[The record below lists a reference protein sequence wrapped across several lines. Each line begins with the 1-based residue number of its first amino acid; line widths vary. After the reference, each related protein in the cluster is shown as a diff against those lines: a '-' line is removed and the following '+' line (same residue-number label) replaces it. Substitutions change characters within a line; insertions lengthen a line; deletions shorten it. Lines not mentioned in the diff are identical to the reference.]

1 MAVVEFGMEVF
12 TVIKSIKLKNCATYP
27 SMGVSIENCQKINF
41 FYGPNGSGKSTIS
54 NFLRNP
60 TDSQYNECEIK
71 WENDIAADVA
81 VYNREFRV
89 KNLKENIAG
98 VFTLGQATI
107 EDIQA
112 LEKMKE
118 QRAKKNE
125 DYTARDNTL
134 KNKLQEESECK
145 ASFREAV
152 WERVLKPN
160 EADFQEAF
168 SGFRNNKE
176 RFRDEVLR
184 RYKISHTSCE
194 ARDNL
199 LLRAKTLFAQKPEKC
214 SVISFSIDDAVD
226 RLAEIEASTIWS
238 KVIVGN
244 KDLPIGR
251 LIDVLDNADWVNQGR
266 KHLREDRICPFC
278 QQPTITEELK
288 SQLDAF
294 FSGEYEQDVNQI
306 KQFISQYSVYTD
318 ELLGRINT
326 LRTSLGAYP
335 AAGIDTN
342 KLSGLIDLLN
352 GYFSK
357 NKAEM
362 LIKEKEPGRI
372 ITLTETAV
380 TTSAIAQLVID
391 GNAAITQHN
400 KMVDNYT
407 SEKNALIADIW
418 AFLIG
423 ENETLITG
431 YLTNID
437 NLAKAKN
444 GIQNGINTCKQQ
456 LDELDKKIVE
466 AGKNITS
473 VQPTVDEI
481 NRSLKNYGFTNFQIA
496 PSPVQSNAY
505 QIQRMDGSLAT
516 NTLSEGEET
525 FISFLYFLQFAKGSV
540 DVSKVSSR
548 KVLVLDDPICSLDST
563 VLYIVSSMVKGLI
576 KDVREGNSD
585 VEQIFILT
593 HNVFFHKETAFIDR
607 RTEVCNDIHF
617 WIISKDNNIS
627 SIRAYERNNPI
638 KTSYELLWEELKSN
652 TNASLITTQ
661 NIMRRIL
668 ENYFSILGKAKDDTI
683 VDSFPTIEE
692 KMICRSLLSWIN
704 DGSHTIPDDLY
715 IDSYTDS
722 IERYKQIFKEVFI
735 KMGHEAHY
743 KMMMGVT

>member
-1 MAVVEFGMEVF
+1 M
-12 TVIKSIKLKNCATYP
+12 IKTIKLKNCATYL
-27 SMGVSIENCQKINF
+27 SEGTSIENCQKINF

-54 NFLRNP
+54 NFLQDP
-60 TDSQYNECEIK
+60 TDLLYRECIIE
-71 WENDIAADVA
+71 WENDTAVDIM
-81 VYNREFRV
+81 VYNRRFRER
-89 KNLKENIAG
+89 NFKENIAG

-107 EDIQA
+107 EDIRA
-112 LEKMKE
+112 LEEMKE

-125 DYTARDNTL
+125 DYTTRGNTL
-134 KNKLQEESECK
+134 QKKLQEEIAYK
-145 ASFREAV
+145 ATFRDTV
-152 WERVLKPN
+152 WERILKPN

-184 RYKISHTSCE
+184 RYQISHSSTE
-194 ARDNL
+194 TRDAL
-199 LLRAKTLFAQKPEKC
+199 LVRAKTLFARKPEKC
-214 SVISFSIDDAVD
+214 PIIPFVLDNIVEQI
-226 RLAEIEASTIWS
+226 AEIETAAIWS

-244 KDLPIGR
+244 RDLPIGR
-251 LIDVLDNADWVNQGR
+251 LIEVLDNADWVSQGR
-266 KHLREDRICPFC
+266 KHLREDGICPFC
-278 QQPTITEELK
+278 QKQTITDELK
-288 SQLDAF
+288 NQLDAF
-294 FSGEYEQDVNQI
+294 FSGEYEQDVSLI
-306 KQFISQYSVYTD
+306 KQFIGQYSSYTD
-318 ELLGRINT
+318 ELLSRIKT
-326 LRTSLGAYP
+326 LRTSLGSYP
-335 AAGIDTN
+335 AAGIEAS
-342 KLSGLIDLLN
+342 KIDPIIELLN

-372 ITLTETAV
+372 ISLTETAA
-380 TTSAIAQLVID
+380 TTSSMKQLVIN
-391 GNAAITQHN
+391 GNAAVTKHN
-400 KMVDNYT
+400 EMVDNYT
-407 SEKNALIADIW
+407 SEKDTLVADIWVFLMDENEALIA
-418 AFLIG
+418 
-423 ENETLITG
+423 G
-431 YLTNID
+431 YLNDIETFT
-437 NLAKAKN
+437 KAKK
-444 GIQNGINTCKQQ
+444 GIQKGIDVCKQQ
-456 LDELDKKIVE
+456 LDDLDGKIVE

-481 NRSLKNYGFTNFQIA
+481 NRSLKSFGFTNFKIV
-496 PSPVQSNAY
+496 PSPAQPNAY
-505 QIQRMDGSLAT
+505 QIQRMDGTLAT

-525 FISFLYFLQFAKGSV
+525 FISFLYFLQFAKGSI
-540 DVSKVSSR
+540 DVAKVSNR

-563 VLYIVSSMVKGLI
+563 VLYIVSSLVKGLI

-627 SIRAYERNNPI
+627 TIKAYERNNPI

-668 ENYFSILGKAKDDTI
+668 ENYFSILGKTKDDTI
-683 VDSFPTIEE
+683 VDSFSTIEE

-704 DGSHTIPDDLY
+704 DSSHTIPDDLY

-722 IERYKQIFKEVFI
+722 IDRYKQIFKEVFF

-743 KMMMGVT
+743 KMMMGES

>member
-1 MAVVEFGMEVF
+1 M
-12 TVIKSIKLKNCATYP
+12 IKTIKLKNCATYL
-27 SMGVSIENCQKINF
+27 SEGTSIENCQKINF

-54 NFLRNP
+54 NFLQDP
-60 TDSQYNECEIK
+60 TDLLYRECIIE
-71 WENDIAADVA
+71 WENDTAVDIM
-81 VYNREFRV
+81 VYNRRFRER
-89 KNLKENIAG
+89 NFKENIAG

-107 EDIQA
+107 EDIRA
-112 LEKMKE
+112 LEEMKE

-125 DYTARDNTL
+125 DYTTRGNTL
-134 KNKLQEESECK
+134 QKKLQEEIAYK
-145 ASFREAV
+145 ATFRDTV
-152 WERVLKPN
+152 WERILKPN

-184 RYKISHTSCE
+184 RYQISHSSTE
-194 ARDNL
+194 TRDAL
-199 LLRAKTLFAQKPEKC
+199 LVRAKTLFARKPEKC
-214 SVISFSIDDAVD
+214 PIIPFVLDNIVEQI
-226 RLAEIEASTIWS
+226 AEIETAAIWS

-244 KDLPIGR
+244 RDLPIGR
-251 LIDVLDNADWVNQGR
+251 LIEVLDNADWVSQGR
-266 KHLREDRICPFC
+266 KHLREDGICPFC
-278 QQPTITEELK
+278 QKQTITDELK
-288 SQLDAF
+288 NQLDAF
-294 FSGEYEQDVNQI
+294 FSGEYEQDVSLI
-306 KQFISQYSVYTD
+306 KQFIGQYSSYTD
-318 ELLGRINT
+318 ELLSRIKT
-326 LRTSLGAYP
+326 LRTSLGSYP
-335 AAGIDTN
+335 AAGIEAS
-342 KLSGLIDLLN
+342 KIDPIIELLN

-372 ITLTETAV
+372 ISLTETAA
-380 TTSAIAQLVID
+380 TTSSMKQLVIN
-391 GNAAITQHN
+391 GNAAVTKHN
-400 KMVDNYT
+400 EMVDNYT
-407 SEKNALIADIW
+407 SEKDTLVADIWVFLMDENEALIA
-418 AFLIG
+418 
-423 ENETLITG
+423 G
-431 YLTNID
+431 YLNDIETFT
-437 NLAKAKN
+437 KAKK
-444 GIQNGINTCKQQ
+444 GIQKGIDVCKQQ
-456 LDELDKKIVE
+456 LDDLDGKIVE

-481 NRSLKNYGFTNFQIA
+481 NRSLKSYGFTNFKIV
-496 PSPVQSNAY
+496 PSPAQPNAY
-505 QIQRMDGSLAT
+505 QIQRMDGTLAT

-525 FISFLYFLQFAKGSV
+525 FISFLYFLQFAKGSI
-540 DVSKVSSR
+540 DVAKVSNR

-563 VLYIVSSMVKGLI
+563 VLYIVSSLVKGLI

-627 SIRAYERNNPI
+627 TIKAYERNNPI

-668 ENYFSILGKAKDDTI
+668 ENYFSILGKTKDDTI
-683 VDSFPTIEE
+683 VDSFSTIEE

-722 IERYKQIFKEVFI
+722 IDRYKQIFKEVFF
-735 KMGHEAHY
+735 KMRHEAHY
-743 KMMMGVT
+743 KMMMGES

>member
-1 MAVVEFGMEVF
+1 M
-12 TVIKSIKLKNCATYP
+12 IKTIKLKNCATYL
-27 SMGVSIENCQKINF
+27 SEGTSIENCQKINF

-54 NFLRNP
+54 NFLQDP
-60 TDSQYNECEIK
+60 TDLLYRECIIE
-71 WENDIAADVA
+71 WENDTAVDIM
-81 VYNREFRV
+81 VYNRRFRER
-89 KNLKENIAG
+89 NFKENIAG

-107 EDIQA
+107 EDIRA
-112 LEKMKE
+112 LEEMKE

-125 DYTARDNTL
+125 DYTTRGNTL
-134 KNKLQEESECK
+134 QKKLQEEIAYK
-145 ASFREAV
+145 ATFRDTV
-152 WERVLKPN
+152 WERILKPN

-184 RYKISHTSCE
+184 RYQISHSSTE
-194 ARDNL
+194 TRDAL
-199 LLRAKTLFAQKPEKC
+199 LVRAKTLFARKPEKC
-214 SVISFSIDDAVD
+214 PIIPFVLDNIVEQI
-226 RLAEIEASTIWS
+226 AEIETAAIWS

-244 KDLPIGR
+244 RDLPIGR
-251 LIDVLDNADWVNQGR
+251 LIEVLDNADWVSQGR
-266 KHLREDRICPFC
+266 KHLREDGICPFC
-278 QQPTITEELK
+278 QKQTITDELK
-288 SQLDAF
+288 NQLDAF
-294 FSGEYEQDVNQI
+294 FSGEYEQDVSLI
-306 KQFISQYSVYTD
+306 KQFIGQYSSYTD
-318 ELLGRINT
+318 ELLSRIKT
-326 LRTSLGAYP
+326 LRTSLGSYP
-335 AAGIDTN
+335 AAGIEAS
-342 KLSGLIDLLN
+342 KIDPIIELLN

-372 ITLTETAV
+372 ISLTETAA
-380 TTSAIAQLVID
+380 TTSSMKQLVIN
-391 GNAAITQHN
+391 GNAAVTKHN
-400 KMVDNYT
+400 EMVDNYT
-407 SEKNALIADIW
+407 SEKDTLVADIWVFLMDENEALIA
-418 AFLIG
+418 
-423 ENETLITG
+423 G
-431 YLTNID
+431 YLNDIETFT
-437 NLAKAKN
+437 KAKK
-444 GIQNGINTCKQQ
+444 GIQKGIDVCKQQ
-456 LDELDKKIVE
+456 MDDLDGKIVE

-481 NRSLKNYGFTNFQIA
+481 NRSLKSYGFTNFKIV
-496 PSPVQSNAY
+496 PSPAQPNAY
-505 QIQRMDGSLAT
+505 QIQRMDGTLAT

-525 FISFLYFLQFAKGSV
+525 FISFLYFLQFAKGSI
-540 DVSKVSSR
+540 DVAKVSNR

-563 VLYIVSSMVKGLI
+563 VLYIVSSLVKGLI

-627 SIRAYERNNPI
+627 TIKAYERNNPI

-668 ENYFSILGKAKDDTI
+668 ENYFSILGKTKDDTI
-683 VDSFPTIEE
+683 VDSFSTIEE

-722 IERYKQIFKEVFI
+722 IDRYKQIFKEVFF

-743 KMMMGVT
+743 KMMMGES

>member
-1 MAVVEFGMEVF
+1 MCP
-12 TVIKSIKLKNCATYP
+12 VIKTIKLKNCATYL
-27 SMGVSIENCQKINF
+27 SEGTSIENCQKINF

-54 NFLRNP
+54 NFLQDP
-60 TDSQYNECEIK
+60 TDLLYRECIIE
-71 WENDIAADVA
+71 WENDTAVDIM
-81 VYNREFRV
+81 VYNRRFRER
-89 KNLKENIAG
+89 NFKENIAG

-107 EDIQA
+107 EDIRA
-112 LEKMKE
+112 LEEMKE

-125 DYTARDNTL
+125 DYTTRGNTL
-134 KNKLQEESECK
+134 QKKLQEEIAYK
-145 ASFREAV
+145 ATFRDTV
-152 WERVLKPN
+152 WERILKPN

-184 RYKISHTSCE
+184 RYQISHSSTE
-194 ARDNL
+194 TRDAL
-199 LLRAKTLFAQKPEKC
+199 LVRAKTLFARKPEKC
-214 SVISFSIDDAVD
+214 PIIPFVLDNIVEQI
-226 RLAEIEASTIWS
+226 AEIETAAIWS

-244 KDLPIGR
+244 RDLPIGR
-251 LIDVLDNADWVNQGR
+251 LIEVLDNADWVSQGR
-266 KHLREDRICPFC
+266 KHLREDGICPFC
-278 QQPTITEELK
+278 QKQTITDELK
-288 SQLDAF
+288 NQLDAF
-294 FSGEYEQDVNQI
+294 FSGEYEQDVSLI
-306 KQFISQYSVYTD
+306 KQFIGQYSSYTD
-318 ELLGRINT
+318 ELLSRIKT
-326 LRTSLGAYP
+326 LRTSLGSYP
-335 AAGIDTN
+335 AAGIEAS
-342 KLSGLIDLLN
+342 KIDSIIELLN

-362 LIKEKEPGRI
+362 LIKEKEPSRI
-372 ITLTETAV
+372 ISLTETAA
-380 TTSAIAQLVID
+380 TTSSMKQLVIN
-391 GNAAITQHN
+391 GNAAVTKHN
-400 KMVDNYT
+400 EMVDNYT
-407 SEKNALIADIW
+407 SEKGTLVADIWVFLMDENEALIA
-418 AFLIG
+418 
-423 ENETLITG
+423 G
-431 YLTNID
+431 YLNDIETFT
-437 NLAKAKN
+437 KAKK
-444 GIQNGINTCKQQ
+444 GIQKGIDVCKQQ
-456 LDELDKKIVE
+456 LDDLDGKIVE

-481 NRSLKNYGFTNFQIA
+481 NRSLKSYGFTNFKIV
-496 PSPVQSNAY
+496 PSPAQPNAY
-505 QIQRMDGSLAT
+505 QIQRMDGTLAT

-525 FISFLYFLQFAKGSV
+525 FISFLYFLQFAKGSI
-540 DVSKVSSR
+540 DVAKVSNR

-563 VLYIVSSMVKGLI
+563 VLYIVSSLVKGLI

-627 SIRAYERNNPI
+627 TIKAYERNNPI

-668 ENYFSILGKAKDDTI
+668 ENYFSILGKTKDDTI
-683 VDSFPTIEE
+683 VDSFSTIEE

-722 IERYKQIFKEVFI
+722 TDRYKQIFKEVFF

-743 KMMMGVT
+743 KMMMGES

>member
-1 MAVVEFGMEVF
+1 M
-12 TVIKSIKLKNCATYP
+12 IKTIKLKNCATYL
-27 SMGVSIENCQKINF
+27 SEGTSIENCQKINF

-54 NFLRNP
+54 NFLQDP
-60 TDSQYNECEIK
+60 TDLLYRECIIE
-71 WENDIAADVA
+71 WENDTAVDIM
-81 VYNREFRV
+81 VYNRRFRER
-89 KNLKENIAG
+89 NFKENIAG

-107 EDIQA
+107 EDIRA
-112 LEKMKE
+112 LEEMKE

-125 DYTARDNTL
+125 DYTTRGNTL
-134 KNKLQEESECK
+134 QKKLQEEIAYK
-145 ASFREAV
+145 ATFRDTV
-152 WERVLKPN
+152 WERILKPN

-184 RYKISHTSCE
+184 RYQISHSSTE
-194 ARDNL
+194 TRDAL
-199 LLRAKTLFAQKPEKC
+199 LVRAKTLFARKPEKC
-214 SVISFSIDDAVD
+214 PIIPFVLDNIVEQI
-226 RLAEIEASTIWS
+226 AEIETAAIWS

-244 KDLPIGR
+244 RDLPIGR
-251 LIDVLDNADWVNQGR
+251 LIEVLDNADWVSQGR
-266 KHLREDRICPFC
+266 KHLREDGICPFC
-278 QQPTITEELK
+278 QKQTITDELK
-288 SQLDAF
+288 NQLDAF
-294 FSGEYEQDVNQI
+294 FSGEYEQDVSLI
-306 KQFISQYSVYTD
+306 KQFIGQYSSYTD
-318 ELLGRINT
+318 ELLSRIKT
-326 LRTSLGAYP
+326 LRTSLGSYP
-335 AAGIDTN
+335 AAGIEAS
-342 KLSGLIDLLN
+342 KIDSIIELLN

-372 ITLTETAV
+372 ISLTETAA
-380 TTSAIAQLVID
+380 TTSSMKQLVIN
-391 GNAAITQHN
+391 GNAAVTKHN
-400 KMVDNYT
+400 EMVDNYT
-407 SEKNALIADIW
+407 SEKDTLVADIWVFLMDENEALIA
-418 AFLIG
+418 
-423 ENETLITG
+423 G
-431 YLTNID
+431 YLNDIETFT
-437 NLAKAKN
+437 KAKK
-444 GIQNGINTCKQQ
+444 GIQKGIDVCKQQ
-456 LDELDKKIVE
+456 LDDLDGKIVE

-481 NRSLKNYGFTNFQIA
+481 NRSLKSYGFTNFKIV
-496 PSPVQSNAY
+496 PSPAQPNAY
-505 QIQRMDGSLAT
+505 QIQRMDGTLAT

-525 FISFLYFLQFAKGSV
+525 FISFLYFLQFAKGSI
-540 DVSKVSSR
+540 DVAKVSNR

-563 VLYIVSSMVKGLI
+563 VLYIVSSLVKGLI

-627 SIRAYERNNPI
+627 TIKAYERNNPI

-668 ENYFSILGKAKDDTI
+668 ENCFSILGKTKADTI
-683 VDSFPTIEE
+683 VDSFSTIEE

-722 IERYKQIFKEVFI
+722 IDRYKQIFKEVFF

-743 KMMMGVT
+743 KMMMGES

>member
-1 MAVVEFGMEVF
+1 M
-12 TVIKSIKLKNCATYP
+12 IKTIKLKNCATYL
-27 SMGVSIENCQKINF
+27 SEGTSIENCQKINF

-54 NFLRNP
+54 NFLQDP
-60 TDSQYNECEIK
+60 TDLLYRECIIE
-71 WENDIAADVA
+71 WENDTAVDIM
-81 VYNREFRV
+81 VYNRRFRER
-89 KNLKENIAG
+89 NFKENIAG

-107 EDIQA
+107 EDIRA
-112 LEKMKE
+112 LEEMKE

-125 DYTARDNTL
+125 DYTTRGNTL
-134 KNKLQEESECK
+134 QKKLQEEIAYK
-145 ASFREAV
+145 ATFRDTV
-152 WERVLKPN
+152 WERILKPN

-184 RYKISHTSCE
+184 RYQISHSSTE
-194 ARDNL
+194 TRDAL
-199 LLRAKTLFAQKPEKC
+199 LVRAKTLFARKPEKC
-214 SVISFSIDDAVD
+214 PIIPFVLDNIVEQI
-226 RLAEIEASTIWS
+226 AEIETAAIWS

-244 KDLPIGR
+244 RDLPIGR
-251 LIDVLDNADWVNQGR
+251 LIEVLDNADWVSQGR
-266 KHLREDRICPFC
+266 KHLREDGICPFC
-278 QQPTITEELK
+278 QKQTITDELK
-288 SQLDAF
+288 NQLDAF
-294 FSGEYEQDVNQI
+294 FSGEYEQDVSLI
-306 KQFISQYSVYTD
+306 KQFIGQYSSYTD
-318 ELLGRINT
+318 ELLSRIKT
-326 LRTSLGAYP
+326 LRTSLGSYP
-335 AAGIDTN
+335 AAGIEAS
-342 KLSGLIDLLN
+342 KIDSIIELLN

-372 ITLTETAV
+372 ISLTETAA
-380 TTSAIAQLVID
+380 TTSSMKQLVIN
-391 GNAAITQHN
+391 GNAAVTKHN
-400 KMVDNYT
+400 EMVDNYT
-407 SEKNALIADIW
+407 SEKDTLVADIWVFLMDENEALIA
-418 AFLIG
+418 
-423 ENETLITG
+423 G
-431 YLTNID
+431 YLNDIETFT
-437 NLAKAKN
+437 KAKK
-444 GIQNGINTCKQQ
+444 GIQKGIDVCKQQ
-456 LDELDKKIVE
+456 LDDLDGKIVE

-481 NRSLKNYGFTNFQIA
+481 NRSLKSYGFTNFKIV
-496 PSPVQSNAY
+496 PSPAQPNAY
-505 QIQRMDGSLAT
+505 QIQRMDGTLAT

-525 FISFLYFLQFAKGSV
+525 FISFLYFLQFAKGSI
-540 DVSKVSSR
+540 DVAKVSNR

-563 VLYIVSSMVKGLI
+563 VLYIVSSLVKGLI

-627 SIRAYERNNPI
+627 TIKAYERNNPI

-668 ENYFSILGKAKDDTI
+668 ENYFSILGKTKDDTI
-683 VDSFPTIEE
+683 VDSFSTIEE

-722 IERYKQIFKEVFI
+722 IDRYKQIFKEVFF

-743 KMMMGVT
+743 KMMMGES

>member
-1 MAVVEFGMEVF
+1 M
-12 TVIKSIKLKNCATYP
+12 IKTIKLKNCATYL
-27 SMGVSIENCQKINF
+27 SEGTSIENCQKINF

-54 NFLRNP
+54 NFLQDP
-60 TDSQYNECEIK
+60 TDLLYRECIIE
-71 WENDIAADVA
+71 WENDTTVDIM
-81 VYNREFRV
+81 VYNRRFRER
-89 KNLKENIAG
+89 NFKENIAG

-107 EDIQA
+107 EDIRA
-112 LEKMKE
+112 LEEMKE

-125 DYTARDNTL
+125 DYTTRGNTL
-134 KNKLQEESECK
+134 QKKLQEEIAYK
-145 ASFREAV
+145 ATFRDTV
-152 WERVLKPN
+152 WERILKPN

-184 RYKISHTSCE
+184 RYQISHSSTE
-194 ARDNL
+194 TRDAL
-199 LLRAKTLFAQKPEKC
+199 LVRAKTLFARKPEKC
-214 SVISFSIDDAVD
+214 PIIPFVLDNIVEQI
-226 RLAEIEASTIWS
+226 AEIETAAIWS

-244 KDLPIGR
+244 RDLPIGR
-251 LIDVLDNADWVNQGR
+251 LIEVLDNADWVSQGR
-266 KHLREDRICPFC
+266 KHLREDGICPFC
-278 QQPTITEELK
+278 QKQTITDELK
-288 SQLDAF
+288 NQLDAF
-294 FSGEYEQDVNQI
+294 FSGEYEQDVSLI
-306 KQFISQYSVYTD
+306 KQFIGQYSSYTD
-318 ELLGRINT
+318 ELLSRIKT
-326 LRTSLGAYP
+326 LRTSLGSYP
-335 AAGIDTN
+335 AAGIEAS
-342 KLSGLIDLLN
+342 KIDSIIELLN

-372 ITLTETAV
+372 ISLTETAA
-380 TTSAIAQLVID
+380 TTSSMKQLVIN
-391 GNAAITQHN
+391 GNAAVTKHN
-400 KMVDNYT
+400 EMVDNYT
-407 SEKNALIADIW
+407 SEKDTLVADIWVFLMDENEALIA
-418 AFLIG
+418 
-423 ENETLITG
+423 G
-431 YLTNID
+431 YLNDIETFT
-437 NLAKAKN
+437 KAKK
-444 GIQNGINTCKQQ
+444 GIQKGIDVCKQQ
-456 LDELDKKIVE
+456 LDDLDGKIVE

-481 NRSLKNYGFTNFQIA
+481 NRSLKSYGFTNFKIV
-496 PSPVQSNAY
+496 PSPAQPNAY
-505 QIQRMDGSLAT
+505 QIQRMDGTLAT

-525 FISFLYFLQFAKGSV
+525 FISFLYFLQFAKGSI
-540 DVSKVSSR
+540 DVAKVSNR

-563 VLYIVSSMVKGLI
+563 VLYIVSSLVKGLI

-627 SIRAYERNNPI
+627 TIKAYERNNPI

-668 ENYFSILGKAKDDTI
+668 ENYFSILGKTKDDTI
-683 VDSFPTIEE
+683 VDSFSTIEE

-722 IERYKQIFKEVFI
+722 IDRYKQIFKEVFF

-743 KMMMGVT
+743 KMMMGES

>member
-1 MAVVEFGMEVF
+1 M
-12 TVIKSIKLKNCATYP
+12 IKTIKLKNCATYL
-27 SMGVSIENCQKINF
+27 SEGTSIENCQKINF

-54 NFLRNP
+54 NFLQDP
-60 TDSQYNECEIK
+60 TDLLYRECIIE
-71 WENDIAADVA
+71 WENDTAVDIM
-81 VYNREFRV
+81 VYNRRFRER
-89 KNLKENIAG
+89 NFKENIAG

-107 EDIQA
+107 EDIRA
-112 LEKMKE
+112 LEEMKE

-125 DYTARDNTL
+125 DYTTRGNTL
-134 KNKLQEESECK
+134 QKKLQEEIAYK
-145 ASFREAV
+145 ATFRDTV
-152 WERVLKPN
+152 WERILKPN

-184 RYKISHTSCE
+184 RYQISHSSTE
-194 ARDNL
+194 TRDAL
-199 LLRAKTLFAQKPEKC
+199 LVRAKTLFARKPEKC
-214 SVISFSIDDAVD
+214 PIIPFVLDNIVEQI
-226 RLAEIEASTIWS
+226 AEIETAAIWS

-244 KDLPIGR
+244 RELPIGR
-251 LIDVLDNADWVNQGR
+251 LIEVLDNADWVSQGR
-266 KHLREDRICPFC
+266 KHLREDGICPFC
-278 QQPTITEELK
+278 QKQTITDELK
-288 SQLDAF
+288 NQLDAF
-294 FSGEYEQDVNQI
+294 FSGEYEQDVSLI
-306 KQFISQYSVYTD
+306 KQFIGQYSSYTD
-318 ELLGRINT
+318 ELLSRIKT
-326 LRTSLGAYP
+326 LRTSLGSYP
-335 AAGIDTN
+335 AAGIEAS
-342 KLSGLIDLLN
+342 KIDSIIELLN

-372 ITLTETAV
+372 ISLTETAA
-380 TTSAIAQLVID
+380 TTSSMKQLVIN
-391 GNAAITQHN
+391 GNAAVTKHN
-400 KMVDNYT
+400 EMVDNYT
-407 SEKNALIADIW
+407 SEKDTLVADIWVFLMDENEALIA
-418 AFLIG
+418 
-423 ENETLITG
+423 G
-431 YLTNID
+431 YLNDIETFT
-437 NLAKAKN
+437 KAKK
-444 GIQNGINTCKQQ
+444 GIQKGIDVCKQQ
-456 LDELDKKIVE
+456 LDDLDGKIVE

-481 NRSLKNYGFTNFQIA
+481 NRSLKSYGFTNFKIV
-496 PSPVQSNAY
+496 PSPAQPNAY
-505 QIQRMDGSLAT
+505 QIQRMDGTLAT

-525 FISFLYFLQFAKGSV
+525 FISFLYFLQFAKGSI
-540 DVSKVSSR
+540 DVAKVSNR

-563 VLYIVSSMVKGLI
+563 VLYIVSSLVKGLI

-627 SIRAYERNNPI
+627 TIKAYERNNPI

-668 ENYFSILGKAKDDTI
+668 ENYFSILGKTKDDTI
-683 VDSFPTIEE
+683 VDSFSTIEE

-722 IERYKQIFKEVFI
+722 IDRYKQIFKEVFF

-743 KMMMGVT
+743 KMMMGES

>member
-1 MAVVEFGMEVF
+1 M
-12 TVIKSIKLKNCATYP
+12 IKTIKLKNCATYL
-27 SMGVSIENCQKINF
+27 SEGTSIENCQKINF

-54 NFLRNP
+54 NFLQDP
-60 TDSQYNECEIK
+60 TDLLYRECIIE
-71 WENDIAADVA
+71 WENDTAVDIM
-81 VYNREFRV
+81 VYNRRFRER
-89 KNLKENIAG
+89 NFKENIAG

-107 EDIQA
+107 EDIRA
-112 LEKMKE
+112 LEEMKE

-125 DYTARDNTL
+125 DYTTRGNTL
-134 KNKLQEESECK
+134 QKKLQEEIAYK
-145 ASFREAV
+145 ATFRDTV
-152 WERVLKPN
+152 WERILKPN

-184 RYKISHTSCE
+184 RYQISHSSTE
-194 ARDNL
+194 TRDAL
-199 LLRAKTLFAQKPEKC
+199 LVRAKTLFARKPEKC
-214 SVISFSIDDAVD
+214 PIIPFVLDNIVEQI
-226 RLAEIEASTIWS
+226 AEIETAAIWS

-244 KDLPIGR
+244 RDLPIGR
-251 LIDVLDNADWVNQGR
+251 LIEVLDNADWVSQGR
-266 KHLREDRICPFC
+266 KHLREDGICPFC
-278 QQPTITEELK
+278 QKQTITDELK
-288 SQLDAF
+288 NQLDAF
-294 FSGEYEQDVNQI
+294 FSGEYEQDVSLI
-306 KQFISQYSVYTD
+306 KQFIGQYSSYTD
-318 ELLGRINT
+318 ELLSRIKT
-326 LRTSLGAYP
+326 LRTSLGSYP
-335 AAGIDTN
+335 AAGIEAS
-342 KLSGLIDLLN
+342 KIDPIIELLN

-372 ITLTETAV
+372 ISLTETAA
-380 TTSAIAQLVID
+380 TTSSMKQLVIN
-391 GNAAITQHN
+391 GNAAVTKHN
-400 KMVDNYT
+400 EMVDNYT
-407 SEKNALIADIW
+407 SEKDTLVADIWVFLMDENEALIA
-418 AFLIG
+418 
-423 ENETLITG
+423 G
-431 YLTNID
+431 YLNDIETFT
-437 NLAKAKN
+437 KAKK
-444 GIQNGINTCKQQ
+444 GIQKGIDVCKQQ
-456 LDELDKKIVE
+456 LDDLDGKIVE

-481 NRSLKNYGFTNFQIA
+481 NRSLKSYGFTNFKIV
-496 PSPVQSNAY
+496 PSPAQPNAY
-505 QIQRMDGSLAT
+505 QIQRMDGTLAT

-525 FISFLYFLQFAKGSV
+525 FISFLYFLQFAKGSI
-540 DVSKVSSR
+540 DVAKVSNR

-563 VLYIVSSMVKGLI
+563 VLYIVSSLVKGLI

-627 SIRAYERNNPI
+627 TIKAYERNNPI

-668 ENYFSILGKAKDDTI
+668 ENYFSILGKTKDDTI
-683 VDSFPTIEE
+683 VDSFSTIEE

-704 DGSHTIPDDLY
+704 DSSHTIPDDLY

-722 IERYKQIFKEVFI
+722 IDRYKQIFKEVFF

-743 KMMMGVT
+743 KMMMGES

>member
-1 MAVVEFGMEVF
+1 M
-12 TVIKSIKLKNCATYP
+12 IKTIKLKNCATYL
-27 SMGVSIENCQKINF
+27 SEGTSIENCQKINF

-54 NFLRNP
+54 NFLQDP
-60 TDSQYNECEIK
+60 TDLLYRECIIE
-71 WENDIAADVA
+71 WENDTAVNIM
-81 VYNREFRV
+81 VYNRRFRER
-89 KNLKENIAG
+89 NFKENIAG

-107 EDIQA
+107 EDIRA
-112 LEKMKE
+112 LEEMKE

-125 DYTARDNTL
+125 DYTTRGNTL
-134 KNKLQEESECK
+134 QKKLQEEIAYK
-145 ASFREAV
+145 ATFRDTV
-152 WERVLKPN
+152 WERILKPN

-184 RYKISHTSCE
+184 RYQISHSSTE
-194 ARDNL
+194 TRDAL
-199 LLRAKTLFAQKPEKC
+199 LVRAKTLFARKPEKC
-214 SVISFSIDDAVD
+214 PIIPFVLDNIVEQI
-226 RLAEIEASTIWS
+226 AEIETAAIWS

-244 KDLPIGR
+244 RDLPIGR
-251 LIDVLDNADWVNQGR
+251 LIEVLDNADWVSQGR
-266 KHLREDRICPFC
+266 KHLREDGICPFC
-278 QQPTITEELK
+278 QKQTITDELK
-288 SQLDAF
+288 NQLDAF
-294 FSGEYEQDVNQI
+294 FSGEYEQDVSLI
-306 KQFISQYSVYTD
+306 KQFIGQYSSYTD
-318 ELLGRINT
+318 ELLSRIKT
-326 LRTSLGAYP
+326 LRTSLGSYP
-335 AAGIDTN
+335 AAGIEAS
-342 KLSGLIDLLN
+342 KIDSIIELLN

-372 ITLTETAV
+372 ISLTETAA
-380 TTSAIAQLVID
+380 TTSSMKQLVIN
-391 GNAAITQHN
+391 GNAAVTKHN
-400 KMVDNYT
+400 EMVDNYT
-407 SEKNALIADIW
+407 SEKDTLVADIWVFLMDENEALIA
-418 AFLIG
+418 
-423 ENETLITG
+423 G
-431 YLTNID
+431 YLNDIETFT
-437 NLAKAKN
+437 KAKK
-444 GIQNGINTCKQQ
+444 GIQKGIDVCKQQ
-456 LDELDKKIVE
+456 LDDLDGKIVE

-481 NRSLKNYGFTNFQIA
+481 NRSLKSYGFTNFKIV
-496 PSPVQSNAY
+496 PSPAQPNAY
-505 QIQRMDGSLAT
+505 QIQRMDGTLAT

-525 FISFLYFLQFAKGSV
+525 FISFLYFLQFAKGSI
-540 DVSKVSSR
+540 DVAKVSNR

-563 VLYIVSSMVKGLI
+563 VLYIVSSLVKGLI

-627 SIRAYERNNPI
+627 TIKAYERNNPI

-668 ENYFSILGKAKDDTI
+668 ENYFSILGKTKDDTI
-683 VDSFPTIEE
+683 VDSFSTIEE

-722 IERYKQIFKEVFI
+722 IDRYKQIFKEVFF

-743 KMMMGVT
+743 KMMMGES

>member
-1 MAVVEFGMEVF
+1 M
-12 TVIKSIKLKNCATYP
+12 IKTIKLKNCATYL
-27 SMGVSIENCQKINF
+27 SEGTSIENCQKINF

-54 NFLRNP
+54 NFLQDP
-60 TDSQYNECEIK
+60 TDLLYRECIIE
-71 WENDIAADVA
+71 WENDTAVDIM
-81 VYNREFRV
+81 VYNRRFRER
-89 KNLKENIAG
+89 NFKENIAG

-107 EDIQA
+107 EDIRA
-112 LEKMKE
+112 LEEMKE

-125 DYTARDNTL
+125 DYTTRGNTL
-134 KNKLQEESECK
+134 QKKLQEEIAYK
-145 ASFREAV
+145 ATFRDTV
-152 WERVLKPN
+152 WERILKPN

-184 RYKISHTSCE
+184 RYQISHSSTE
-194 ARDNL
+194 TRDAL
-199 LLRAKTLFAQKPEKC
+199 LVRAKTLFARKPEKC
-214 SVISFSIDDAVD
+214 PIIPFVLDNIVEQI
-226 RLAEIEASTIWS
+226 AEIETAAIWS

-244 KDLPIGR
+244 RDLPIGR
-251 LIDVLDNADWVNQGR
+251 LIEVLDNADWVSQGR
-266 KHLREDRICPFC
+266 KHLREDGICPFC
-278 QQPTITEELK
+278 QKQTITDELK
-288 SQLDAF
+288 NQLDAF
-294 FSGEYEQDVNQI
+294 FSGEYEQDVSLI
-306 KQFISQYSVYTD
+306 KQFIGQYSSYTD
-318 ELLGRINT
+318 ELLSRIKT
-326 LRTSLGAYP
+326 LRTSLGSYP
-335 AAGIDTN
+335 AAGIEAS
-342 KLSGLIDLLN
+342 KIDSIIELLN

-372 ITLTETAV
+372 ISLTETAA
-380 TTSAIAQLVID
+380 TTSSMKQLVIN
-391 GNAAITQHN
+391 GNAAVTKHN
-400 KMVDNYT
+400 EMVDNYT
-407 SEKNALIADIW
+407 SEKDTLVADIWVFLMDENEALIA
-418 AFLIG
+418 
-423 ENETLITG
+423 G
-431 YLTNID
+431 YLNDIETFT
-437 NLAKAKN
+437 KAKK
-444 GIQNGINTCKQQ
+444 GIQKGIDVCKQQ
-456 LDELDKKIVE
+456 LDDLDGKIVE

-481 NRSLKNYGFTNFQIA
+481 NRSLKSYGFTNFKIV
-496 PSPVQSNAY
+496 PSPAQPNAY
-505 QIQRMDGSLAT
+505 QIQRMDGTLAT

-525 FISFLYFLQFAKGSV
+525 FISFLYFLQFAKGSI
-540 DVSKVSSR
+540 DVAKVSNR
-548 KVLVLDDPICSLDST
+548 KVLVLDDPICSLDSI
-563 VLYIVSSMVKGLI
+563 VLYIVSSLVKGLI

-627 SIRAYERNNPI
+627 TIKAYERNNPI

-668 ENYFSILGKAKDDTI
+668 ENYFSILGKTKDDTI
-683 VDSFPTIEE
+683 VDSFSTIEE

-722 IERYKQIFKEVFI
+722 IDRYKQIFKEVFF

-743 KMMMGVT
+743 KMMMGEP

>member
-1 MAVVEFGMEVF
+1 M
-12 TVIKSIKLKNCATYP
+12 IKTIKLKNCATYL
-27 SMGVSIENCQKINF
+27 SEGTSIENCQKINF

-54 NFLRNP
+54 NFLQDP
-60 TDSQYNECEIK
+60 TDLLYRECIIE
-71 WENDIAADVA
+71 WENDTAVDIM
-81 VYNREFRV
+81 VYNRRFRER
-89 KNLKENIAG
+89 NIKENIAG

-107 EDIQA
+107 EDIRA
-112 LEKMKE
+112 LEEMKE

-125 DYTARDNTL
+125 DYTTRGNTL
-134 KNKLQEESECK
+134 QKKLQEEIAYK
-145 ASFREAV
+145 ATFRDTV
-152 WERVLKPN
+152 WERILKPN

-184 RYKISHTSCE
+184 RYQISHSSTE
-194 ARDNL
+194 TRDAL
-199 LLRAKTLFAQKPEKC
+199 LVRAKTLFARKPEKC
-214 SVISFSIDDAVD
+214 PIIPFVLDNIVEQI
-226 RLAEIEASTIWS
+226 AEIETAAIWS

-244 KDLPIGR
+244 RDLPIGR
-251 LIDVLDNADWVNQGR
+251 LIEVLDNADWVSQGR
-266 KHLREDRICPFC
+266 KHLREDGICPFC
-278 QQPTITEELK
+278 QKQTITDELK
-288 SQLDAF
+288 NQLDAF
-294 FSGEYEQDVNQI
+294 FSGEYEQDVSLI
-306 KQFISQYSVYTD
+306 KQFIGQYSSYTD
-318 ELLGRINT
+318 ELLSRIKT
-326 LRTSLGAYP
+326 LRTSLGSYP
-335 AAGIDTN
+335 AAGIEAS
-342 KLSGLIDLLN
+342 KIDSIIELLN

-372 ITLTETAV
+372 ISLTETAA
-380 TTSAIAQLVID
+380 TTSSMKQLVIN
-391 GNAAITQHN
+391 GNAAVTKHN
-400 KMVDNYT
+400 EMVDNYT
-407 SEKNALIADIW
+407 SEKDTLVADIWVFLMDENEALIA
-418 AFLIG
+418 
-423 ENETLITG
+423 G
-431 YLTNID
+431 YLNDIETFT
-437 NLAKAKN
+437 KAKK
-444 GIQNGINTCKQQ
+444 GIQKGIDVCKQQ
-456 LDELDKKIVE
+456 LDDLDGKIVE

-481 NRSLKNYGFTNFQIA
+481 NRSLKSYGFTNFKIV
-496 PSPVQSNAY
+496 PSPAQPNAY
-505 QIQRMDGSLAT
+505 QIQRMDGTLAT

-525 FISFLYFLQFAKGSV
+525 FISFLYFLQFAKGSI
-540 DVSKVSSR
+540 DVAKVSNR

-563 VLYIVSSMVKGLI
+563 VLYIVSSLVKGLI

-627 SIRAYERNNPI
+627 TIKAYERNNPI

-668 ENYFSILGKAKDDTI
+668 ENYFSILGKTKDDTI
-683 VDSFPTIEE
+683 VDSFSTIEE

-722 IERYKQIFKEVFI
+722 IDRYKQIFKEVFF

-743 KMMMGVT
+743 KMMMGES

>member
-1 MAVVEFGMEVF
+1 M
-12 TVIKSIKLKNCATYP
+12 IKTIKLKNCATYL
-27 SMGVSIENCQKINF
+27 SEGTSIENCQKINF

-54 NFLRNP
+54 NFLQDP
-60 TDSQYNECEIK
+60 TDLLYRECIIE
-71 WENDIAADVA
+71 WENDTAVDIM
-81 VYNREFRV
+81 VYNRRFRER
-89 KNLKENIAG
+89 NFKENIAG

-107 EDIQA
+107 EDIRA
-112 LEKMKE
+112 LEEMKE

-125 DYTARDNTL
+125 DYTTRGNTL
-134 KNKLQEESECK
+134 QKKLQEEIAYK
-145 ASFREAV
+145 ATFRDTV
-152 WERVLKPN
+152 WERILKPN

-184 RYKISHTSCE
+184 RYQISHSSTE
-194 ARDNL
+194 TRDAL
-199 LLRAKTLFAQKPEKC
+199 LVRAKTLFARKPEKC
-214 SVISFSIDDAVD
+214 PIIPFVLDNIVEQI
-226 RLAEIEASTIWS
+226 AEIETAAIWS

-244 KDLPIGR
+244 RDLPIGR
-251 LIDVLDNADWVNQGR
+251 LIEVLDNADWVSQGR
-266 KHLREDRICPFC
+266 KHLREDGICPFC
-278 QQPTITEELK
+278 QKQTITDELK
-288 SQLDAF
+288 NQLDAF
-294 FSGEYEQDVNQI
+294 FSGEYEQDVSLI
-306 KQFISQYSVYTD
+306 KQFIGQYSSYTD
-318 ELLGRINT
+318 ELLSRIKT
-326 LRTSLGAYP
+326 LRTSLGPYP
-335 AAGIDTN
+335 AAGIEAS
-342 KLSGLIDLLN
+342 KIDSIIELLN

-372 ITLTETAV
+372 ISLTETAA
-380 TTSAIAQLVID
+380 TTSSMKQLVIN
-391 GNAAITQHN
+391 GNAAVTKHN
-400 KMVDNYT
+400 EMVDNYT
-407 SEKNALIADIW
+407 SEKDTLVADIWVFLMDENEALIA
-418 AFLIG
+418 
-423 ENETLITG
+423 G
-431 YLTNID
+431 YLNDIETFT
-437 NLAKAKN
+437 KAKK
-444 GIQNGINTCKQQ
+444 GIQKGIDVCKQQ
-456 LDELDKKIVE
+456 LDDLDGKIVE

-481 NRSLKNYGFTNFQIA
+481 NRSLKSYGFTNFKIV
-496 PSPVQSNAY
+496 PSPAQPNAY
-505 QIQRMDGSLAT
+505 QIQRMDGTLAT

-525 FISFLYFLQFAKGSV
+525 FISFLYFLQFAKGSI
-540 DVSKVSSR
+540 DVAKVSNR

-563 VLYIVSSMVKGLI
+563 VLYIVSSLVKGLI

-627 SIRAYERNNPI
+627 TIKAYERNNPI

-668 ENYFSILGKAKDDTI
+668 ENYFSILGKTKDDTI
-683 VDSFPTIEE
+683 VDSFSTIEE

-722 IERYKQIFKEVFI
+722 IDRYKQIFKEVFF

-743 KMMMGVT
+743 KMMMGES